1 MIELADTNVESAR
14 MATAKKRLTL
24 DLDMPIQRRLKV
36 IAALKG
42 VSMRRYCQ
50 AAIDR
55 ELARDEAQGLTDL
68 PFGYEA
74 LNRLADLQR
83 EIFQGETVSG
93 DSAELIREA
102 RASRTHS

>member
-1 MIELADTNVESAR
+1 MG
-14 MATAKKRLTL
+14 TAKKRLTL
-24 DLDMPIQRRLKV
+24 DLDLPIQRRLKV

-50 AAIDR
+50 AAIDK
-55 ELARDEAQGLTDL
+55 ELARDEVQGLTDL
-68 PFGYEA
+68 PFGQEA

-83 EIFQGETVSG
+83 EVFG
-93 DSAELIREA
+93 DEALGGNSADLIGEA

>member
-1 MIELADTNVESAR
+1 
-14 MATAKKRLTL
+14 MATAKKRLAL
-24 DLDMPIQRRLKV
+24 DLDLPIQRRLKV

-50 AAIDR
+50 AAIDK

-68 PFGYEA
+68 PFGHEA

-83 EIFQGETVSG
+83 EVFGGEMLSG
-93 DSAELIREA
+93 DSANFIRE
-102 RASRTHS
+102 S

>member
-1 MIELADTNVESAR
+1 

-24 DLDMPIQRRLKV
+24 DLDLPVQRRLKV

-50 AAIDR
+50 TAIDK

-68 PFGYEA
+68 PFGHEA

-83 EIFQGETVSG
+83 EVFQHGTVSG
-93 DSAELIREA
+93 DSADLIREA
-102 RASRTHS
+102 RALRTHS